1 MVCNKFSL
9 PNKYFD
15 CNIGLTSRMNQD
27 NKRIKFFNLFSLFIN
42 PHQINPLWKSAI
54 FKQKHPPSLFH
65 LISVYHIF
73 KQKEIERENISLS
86 IIITGQSCKL
96 HQLQL
101 LLSDNFLSSQ
111 RLNKQRLYPDEK

>member
-1 MVCNKFSL
+1 MDCNTFSL

-15 CNIGLTSRMNQD
+15 CNIGLTRRMNQD
-27 NKRIKFFNLFSLFIN
+27 NKRIKFFNLFSLLIN
-42 PHQINPLWKSAI
+42 PHQISPLWKSAI

-65 LISVYHIF
+65 LISVYHIL

-86 IIITGQSCKL
+86 IIITGRSCKL

-101 LLSDNFLSSQ
+101 LLSGNFPNS
-111 RLNKQRLYPDEK
+111 RHPDKQRLYPGEK

>member
-15 CNIGLTSRMNQD
+15 CNIGLISRMNQD
-27 NKRIKFFNLFSLFIN
+27 NKIIKFLNLFSLFIN
-42 PHQINPLWKSAI
+42 PHKINPLCKSAI

-86 IIITGQSCKL
+86 IIITGQSYKL

-101 LLSDNFLSSQ
+101 LLSGNFQDNHHS
-111 RLNKQRLYPDEK
+111 NKQRLYPGGK